1 MVTDDPV
8 ADRRGANSQVVAELT
23 LSLTLVLRRVPE
35 LDRRLRAGET
45 MLSINNFGR
54 TLRGKV
60 VGMVGMNATARR
72 AADIFHGNHFTYNQM
87 PMLMDAFS
95 THSTAP
101 STPSHPPRFLRGG
114 LPPIPLAFS
123 LTAVIPPCHL
133 CFSLLTS

>member
-8 ADRRGANSQVVAELT
+8 ADRPGANSQVVAELT

-45 MLSINNFGR
+45 ILSINNFGR
-54 TLRGKV
+54 MLRSKV

-72 AADIFHGNHFTYNQM
+72 AADIFHGSHFTYNQM

-95 THSTAP
+95 RRLTAP
-101 STPSHPPRFLRGG
+101 STPSHPPRLLRGG
-114 LPPIPLAFS
+114 LPAIPLAFS
-123 LTAVIPPCHL
+123 LTPLIPPCHL

>member
-8 ADRRGANSQVVAELT
+8 ADRPGANSQVVAELT
-23 LSLTLVLRRVPE
+23 LSLTLVLRRMPE

-54 TLRGKV
+54 TLRSKV
-60 VGMVGMNATARR
+60 VGMVGMSTTARR
-72 AADIFHGNHFTYNQM
+72 AAEIFHGSHFTYNQM
-87 PMLMDAFS
+87 PMLMGAFS
-95 THSTAP
+95 RRLTAP
-101 STPSHPPRFLRGG
+101 STPSHPPRLLRGG

-123 LTAVIPPCHL
+123 LTPVIPPCHL